1 MDFVTN
7 IAGYTEWHGK
17 SLLDDIGRC
26 FNIPRARIDEAK
38 NELLE
43 NGGTK
48 TVEEI
53 LQERWPELV
62 DLAKVEGMVRG
73 MTVHAAGVV
82 VATQALD
89 TLTTVGRTGVMVDKR
104 DAEYLNLLKI
114 DALSLKTLDIIKL
127 VLNRIGKDAKWL
139 YSLPLDDRK
148 TLQGFND
155 NKFMGVFQFE
165 GHATKGVCN
174 QLNVQDFQITID
186 ITALSRPGP
195 LQTGATKAYIEN
207 AGEAHHPLVAEHT
220 ARSRGYVLYQEQMMR
235 ILRGAGLDWADVT
248 TVRKLVTKKEG
259 YEKLEGIKERFLQYE
274 GFSSRAEGEQVWQ
287 DTVGGGGYGFNISHA
302 CSYSH
307 ITYYTMYLKKH
318 YPLEFYWANMVIE
331 PDNKSMLKE
340 FQQGGGKI
348 LGVKYGRSDKSWVID
363 QGGLRAG
370 YLTIKGIGP
379 KMAEKLIAG
388 EAPTGKALE
397 LLKEAGAYDE
407 HENTDYLGLE
417 ELGRVLTEKVADRD
431 KIATLQ
437 PGNLVK
443 IAGVITELHVKN
455 LREYYEKNG
464 KDYSE
469 VRNPEKCLYI
479 NMKLMDETGDI
490 MVTVSRYM
498 CADQLLFQMLT
509 NRENGQLFVV
519 LGERAKDYE
528 KVYATRITLVEDEE
542 GGILDD
548 D

>member
-43 NGGTK
+43 NGGSK
-48 TVEEI
+48 TVAEVI
-53 LQERWPELV
+53 QTNWPELAE
-62 DLAKVEGMVRG
+62 LAKVEGMVRG

-114 DALSLKTLDIIKL
+114 DSLSLKTLDIIKL
-127 VLNRIGKDAKWL
+127 ILDKIGKDAKWL
-139 YSLPLDDRK
+139 YSLPLDDRL
-148 TLQGFND
+148 TLQGFNEG
-155 NKFMGVFQFE
+155 KFMGVFQFE
-165 GHATKGVCN
+165 GHATKGVCR
-174 QLNVQDFQITID
+174 QLDVQDFQITID

-207 AGEAHHPLVAEHT
+207 AGEQHHPLVAEHT

-235 ILRGAGLDWADVT
+235 ILRGAGLDWKDVT

-259 YEKLEGIKERFLQYE
+259 YEKLEGIRERFLQYE
-274 GFSSRAEGEQVWQ
+274 GFTNRAEGEQVWQ

-417 ELGRVLTEKVADRD
+417 ELGRVLSERVKDRD
-431 KIATLQ
+431 KINTLQ

-469 VRNPEKCLYI
+469 VRHPEKALYI

-509 NRENGQLFVV
+509 NREDGQLFVI

-528 KVYATRITLVEDEE
+528 KVYATRISLVEDEE
-542 GGILDD
+542 FGIVDED
-548 D
+548 